1 MDNIRLQ
8 QLLKR
13 FRSHALND
21 EELEELNDWYHRLT
35 GGRTGFEAWVKEEG
49 GEQGLKTHLYKNF
62 NRKLEQSTRHNRQR
76 IAWYRVAAILVVA
89 FTGGILLLK
98 AGKQNVVHKSAVA
111 VIVKKAPVLP
121 GTNKATLVLANGSS
135 VQLGDAA
142 DSTMAQAGVNIK
154 KVGKGKLVYAATGA
168 VNTST
173 AIAYNTIIT
182 PRAGQY
188 QLVLQDGTKVW
199 LNADSRL
206 RYPVQFTGRERRVE
220 LEGEAYFEVVHNSA
234 MPFKVVTGE
243 ITTTD
248 LGTHFN
254 IKAYN
259 DDDKIATTLLQGS
272 VNVNDQ
278 LTGQTKLLV
287 PGKQARVTK
296 GNGVISIE
304 NAPIEEVVAWKNGY
318 FIFDNEDIRS
328 VMKLISR
335 WYDVDVTYHLN
346 KNVRVGG
353 TFSKAEN
360 LDHLLKSFELIG
372 NIHCDLKERR
382 IIVSN

>member
-1 MDNIRLQ
+1 MDKTRIQELLHRL
-8 QLLKR
+8 R
-13 FRSHALND
+13 NHALND
-21 EELEELNDWYHRLT
+21 EEMEELNDWYHWLT
-35 GGRTGFEAWVKEEG
+35 GGHTDFEAWVKEQG
-49 GEQGLKTHLYKNF
+49 GEQGLKTHLYANF
-62 NRKLEQSTRHNRQR
+62 NRKLEQSNRRGRQLIMFYR
-76 IAWYRVAAILVVA
+76 IAAVLVVA

-98 AGKQNVVHKSAVA
+98 TNRQADVHKNPAVA
-111 VIVKKAPVLP
+111 AVKKAPVMP

-154 KVGKGKLVYAATGA
+154 KIGKGKLVYAATGA
-168 VNTST
+168 ANASA

-206 RYPVQFTGRERRVE
+206 HYPVQFNGKERRVE

-243 ITTTD
+243 VTTTD

-272 VNVNDQ
+272 VNVNDE

-287 PGKQARVTK
+287 PGKQARITK
-296 GNGVISIE
+296 GNGVISIA

>member
-8 QLLKR
+8 ELLR
-13 FRSHALND
+13 RLRSHSLND
-21 EELEELNDWYHRLT
+21 EEMEELNDWYHRLT
-35 GGRTGFEAWVKEEG
+35 GGRTDFEAWVKEEG
-49 GEQGLKTHLYKNF
+49 GEQGLSTHLYENF
-62 NRKLEQSTRHNRQR
+62 THKLEQSTRSNRQR
-76 IAWYRVAAILVVA
+76 MVWYRVAAILVVA

-98 AGKQNVVHKSAVA
+98 ANRQAAVHKNAVA
-111 VIVKKAPVLP
+111 MVAKKTPIMP

-135 VQLGDAA
+135 VQLGDAS
-142 DSTMAQAGVNIK
+142 DSTMAQAGVKIK

-168 VNTST
+168 ANTST

-206 RYPVQFTGRERRVE
+206 RYPVQFSGKERRVE

-243 ITTTD
+243 VTTTD
-248 LGTHFN
+248 LGTRFN

-287 PGKQARVTK
+287 PGKQARITR
-296 GNGVISIE
+296 GDGVISIA
-304 NAPIEEVVAWKNGY
+304 NAPIEEVIAWKNGY

-346 KNVRVGG
+346 KSVHVGG

>member
-8 QLLKR
+8 ELLQR
-13 FRSHALND
+13 LRNHALND
-21 EELEELNDWYHRLT
+21 NEMEELNDWYHQLT
-35 GGRTGFEAWVKEEG
+35 GGRTDFEAWVKEEG
-49 GEQGLKTHLYKNF
+49 GEQGLRTHLYKNF
-62 NRKLEQSTRHNRQR
+62 NRKLEKSTRINRQKML
-76 IAWYRVAAILVVA
+76 WYRVAAILVIA
-89 FTGGILLLK
+89 FTGGILLLR
-98 AGKQNVVHKSAVA
+98 ANKQAAVHKNVVAMA
-111 VIVKKAPVLP
+111 AKKAPIMP
-121 GTNKATLVLANGSS
+121 GTNKATLILANGSS
-135 VQLGDAA
+135 IALGDAT

-154 KVGKGKLVYAATGA
+154 KVGKGKLVYSTTGA
-168 VNTST
+168 ANTPA
-173 AIAYNTIIT
+173 AIAYNTVIT

-206 RYPVQFTGRERRVE
+206 RYPVQFSGNERRVE
-220 LEGEAYFEVVHNSA
+220 LEGEAYFEVVHNDA

-243 ITTTD
+243 VITTD

-278 LTGQTKLLV
+278 LTGQTKLLI
-287 PGKQARVTK
+287 PGKQARITK
-296 GNGVISIE
+296 GNGVINIA

-335 WYDVDVTYHLN
+335 WYDVDVTYHLS
-346 KNVRVGG
+346 KNVHVGG